1 MPESEEPFQMQVFDL
16 TGKVV
21 FSETFGPVKKGEVLN
36 IDLSALNNGSVYL
49 LKAGNTYQKLLKD

>member
-1 MPESEEPFQMQVFDL
+1 MQVFDL